1 MMTKKE
7 LKTGDIIVTRAGY
20 LGVVLKDEEYILYQ
34 EIGMD
39 LLDEFN
45 DDLTFADP
53 DYSNGDVMHV
63 YRGCSFID
71 LDDNDPY
78 WEREENWKRP
88 TEEERYARE
97 AMEEE
102 MRQAVLELL
111 RGENTEKAVL
121 NGVGE
126 DRILIVSQA
135 YYGNRTE
142 TDIRRQN
149 IDNFILGYQSDKTKI
164 MEPIDRTILRIPD
177 TDNLVMI
184 YNKFME
190 EEHLLK
196 KAELLEKE
204 NYHLKPLAVIPELG
218 IELYSRCIVCRMNEN
233 GEFDS
238 LQDEDYEKF
247 MKYLAP

>member
-1 MMTKKE
+1 MMTKNE

-45 DDLTFADP
+45 DDLTFAYP
-53 DYSNGDVMHV
+53 DYSNGDVMQV

-88 TEEERYARE
+88 TAEERYARE

-121 NGVGE
+121 NGVGD

-142 TDIRRQN
+142 TDIRREN
-149 IDNFILGYQSDKTKI
+149 IDNFILGYQSDETKI
-164 MEPIDRTILRIPD
+164 MEPIDRTIIRIPD

-190 EEHLLK
+190 EERLLK

-218 IELYSRCIVCRMNEN
+218 VELYSRCIVCRMDEN